1 MRASLITQKI
11 CQNKLNFSE
20 EVCGNL
26 THLEEIQQEVQRHV
40 TDYEA
45 LFNIISVLPRWYC
58 VAWHKSL
65 IYLSLSISISR
76 LVFALVAGTWSD
88 QHGRKGLLLLTVLG
102 NLLSSL
108 SYCLN
113 YIFLKQLDWRFLFLE
128 LVYDF
133 CGGSITYY
141 MMEYSYIV
149 DITQVGTITA
159 NAPRQIRTSILSLD
173 KDFLF

>member
-1 MRASLITQKI
+1 MVTQKI
-11 CQNKLNFSE
+11 CQNKLNFSD

-26 THLEEIQQEVQRHV
+26 TQLEEIQQEVQRHV

-45 LFNIISVLPRWYC
+45 LYNISSIFPRLC
-58 VAWHKSL
+58 IMH
-65 IYLSLSISISR
+65 SIVSYVTLLSR

-88 QHGRKGLLLLTVLG
+88 QHGRKGLLLLTVMG
-102 NLLSSL
+102 QLLASL

-128 LVYDF
+128 LAYDF

-141 MMEYSYIV
+141 MMEYSYV
-149 DITQVGTITA
+149 TDITQVLTNYAQG
-159 NAPRQIRTSILSLD
+159 QILNILHLSD
-173 KDFLF
+173 EDFFF

>member
-1 MRASLITQKI
+1 M
-11 CQNKLNFSE
+11 
-20 EVCGNL
+20 
-26 THLEEIQQEVQRHV
+26 
-40 TDYEA
+40 
-45 LFNIISVLPRWYC
+45 
-58 VAWHKSL
+58 
-65 IYLSLSISISR
+65 
-76 LVFALVAGTWSD
+76 FALVADTWSD

-173 KDFLF
+173 KDFFF